1 MILYRHNTRIGAK
14 SKRKNRV
21 SAFFYSTYLL
31 SFFGE
36 GAKGNWSE
44 GSLSSPLSLSPSS
57 FLSLPYSSSSIWFRL
72 LYFLQCVWE
81 SVRDTATCV
90 HEIYLDNNSFLEKDG
105 QKLICFFFYK
115 SSRKKDW
122 FSFPESCLILAEI
135 VGRLFPHLFPIF
147 IAQLKWSCCKIKR
160 WQFGS
165 HQKAHKYIVTFI
177 FPPCVGVGN
186 NSARTRYCISIHS
199 LLATY
204 ENVSQ
209 HN

>member
-1 MILYRHNTRIGAK
+1 MILYRHNTRFGAK

-21 SAFFYSTYLL
+21 SVFFYSISSLLLWRRRKGELIWRL
-31 SFFGE
+31 SFL
-36 GAKGNWSE
+36 S
-44 GSLSSPLSLSPSS
+44 SLSLPLSLS
-57 FLSLPYSSSSIWFRL
+57 LSLPYSSSSIWFRL

-186 NSARTRYCISIHS
+186 NSAKTLCCI
-199 LLATY
+199 
-204 ENVSQ
+204 
-209 HN
+209 